1 MRAYLMTGFGG
12 PEKLEFREDVPD
24 PEPGQGEVRLR
35 VTAAGVNNTDIWTR
49 EGAYGDL
56 GTGDPAAWRDTL
68 MFPRVQGADL
78 VGRIDRVGAGVPPER
93 VGERVIVD
101 PVLYTG
107 GEVELAASG
116 LMGSERDGDFAE
128 LASFP
133 TAYQTAY
140 RRVEHVA
147 LAQNEIVLVTGAS
160 GGVGSALVQLAK
172 ARGARVIA
180 VVGPGKEEQALQT
193 GADTTR
199 ARDAVPAGESV
210 DASPTS
216 WAAPPSPAILDAL
229 RPLGRYV
236 TAGAIA
242 GPFTELDLRKLY
254 LKELTL
260 VGSTVS
266 THEQFA
272 DLVRQIE
279 AGRLHPLLAA
289 TYPLRDLP
297 RTQADFVAKKF
308 FGKLVITPQER
319 SSLMTGDQHQVV
331 QLGDQAVQLEF
342 DLTLPGAAIGLLGGS
357 DARGAGEPCATL
369 LCASFEGS
377 PR

>member
-1 MRAYLMTGFGG
+1 MRAYLLTGFGG
-12 PEKLEFREDVPD
+12 PEKLEYREDVPD
-24 PEPGQGEVRLR
+24 PEPGPGEVRLR

-56 GTGDPAAWRDTL
+56 GAGDPAAWRGAL
-68 MFPRVQGADL
+68 EFPRVQGADL
-78 VGRIDRVGAGVPPER
+78 VGWIDRVGAGVPPER

-107 GEVELAASG
+107 GEAELATSG
-116 LMGSERDGDFAE
+116 LLGSERDGGFAELATVPAENAIPVDTTLTDAE

-140 RRVEHVA
+140 RMVERVA
-147 LAQNEIVLVTGAS
+147 LARDETVLITGAS

-172 ARGARVIA
+172 ARGARVVA
-180 VVGPGKEEQALQT
+180 VVGPGKQEQALRT
-193 GADTTR
+193 GAD
-199 ARDAVPAGESV
+199 AVLLRDDVPAGESV
-210 DASPTS
+210 DVVADVVGG
-216 WAAPPSPAILDAL
+216 PAFPALLDAL

-242 GPFTELDLRKLY
+242 GPLTELDLRKLY

-279 AGRLHPLLAA
+279 AGALRPLLAA

-297 RTQADFVAKKF
+297 RAQADFVAKKF
-308 FGKLVITPQER
+308 FGKLVITPQE
-319 SSLMTGDQHQVV
+319 
-331 QLGDQAVQLEF
+331 
-342 DLTLPGAAIGLLGGS
+342 
-357 DARGAGEPCATL
+357 
-369 LCASFEGS
+369 
-377 PR
+377 